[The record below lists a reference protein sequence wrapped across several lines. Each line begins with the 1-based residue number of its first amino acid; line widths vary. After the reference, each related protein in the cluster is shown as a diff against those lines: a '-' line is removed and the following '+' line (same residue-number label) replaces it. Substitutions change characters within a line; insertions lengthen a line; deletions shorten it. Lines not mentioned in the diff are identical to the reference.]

1 MKSRSVVLTILAL
14 AVVAVILL
22 IVVVAIGA
30 GKGKVPKKTILEVD
44 LEAEVVEYVPADP
57 FAQLTMKD
65 QTQLRDI
72 VGALEKAAGDE
83 RVAGLIAHVGQG
95 NMGLAQLQEVRD
107 AVELFRASGK
117 PAYAFSE
124 TFGEVAGGI
133 GSYYLASAFDKIYLQ
148 QSGDVNLT
156 GLRIENPFLRGTLG
170 KLGLE
175 PRFDH
180 RYEYKNAK
188 NALTETEYTE
198 AHREVSQSLLDSFH
212 EVMTAGMAAGR
223 GMTADQVAELMA
235 TGPYF
240 GQEAVDAGLVDGLAY
255 RDEAYDAIREAVG
268 EEAELLYLRAY
279 RKRAGRPHKKG
290 ETIALIYGVGNVV
303 RGSQEFSPMS
313 GSTNLTSGK
322 VSAAF
327 RAAID
332 DEDVEAIIFRVDSGG
347 GSYVAS
353 DTIYRETLRAKEA
366 GKPVI
371 VTMGNVAGSG
381 GYFVAMAADKIV
393 AQPSTI
399 TGSIGVLGGKF
410 LSQEM
415 WSKLGLSWDW
425 VESSDNGS
433 MWTGLE
439 DYSEE
444 EWARFQAWLDRVYQ
458 DFTAKVAE
466 GRGLPLETVQQ
477 IAKGRVWTGAQAKE
491 IGLIDEVGGL
501 DVALSLAREAAGLEP
516 DAAIRLRRY
525 PRPKSPLESLLDE
538 GPASSEASAALVQ
551 VLEEVRPALR
561 LARRLGLIEAT
572 PQVLAMPP
580 ELESGP
586 WSDGR

>member
-1 MKSRSVVLTILAL
+1 MKARAVIITLLAL
-14 AVVAVILL
+14 ALIAVIG
-22 IVVVAIGA
+22 IVVLLAVSA
-30 GKGKVPKKTILEVD
+30 GKGNVPERTILEVN
-44 LEAEVVEYVPADP
+44 LEAEVIEYAPADP

-65 QTQLRDI
+65 KTKLRD
-72 VGALEKAAGDE
+72 VVEALDRAAGDD
-83 RVAGLIAHVGQG
+83 RVVGLIATVGEG

-107 AVELFRASGK
+107 AVERFRASGK

-124 TFGEVAGGI
+124 TFGEVAAGTW
-133 GSYYLASAFDKIYLQ
+133 SYYLASAFDRIYLQ

-156 GLRIENPFLRGTLG
+156 GLRLESPFVRGTLG

-180 RYEYKNAK
+180 RYEYKSAK

-198 AHREVSQSLLDSFH
+198 AHREVSQALLDSFH
-212 EVMTAGMAAGR
+212 DVMTADLAAGR
-223 GMTADQVAELMA
+223 GMAAEEIEGLMA
-235 TGPYF
+235 GGPFF
-240 GQEAVDAGLVDGLAY
+240 GREAVEAGLVDQLAY
-255 RDEAYDAIREAVG
+255 RDEAYDAIREAAG
-268 EEAELLYLRAY
+268 EEAELLYLGAY
-279 RKRAGRPHKKG
+279 LKRAGRPHKKG
-290 ETIALIYGVGNVV
+290 ETVALIYGVGNVV
-303 RGSQEFSPMS
+303 RGDQEFSPMS
-313 GSTNLTSGK
+313 GATNLTSGR

-332 DEDVEAIIFRVDSGG
+332 DEDVRAIVFRVDSGG

-353 DTIYRETLRAKEA
+353 DTIYRETLRAKQA

-415 WSKLGLSWDW
+415 WSKVGLSWDW

-444 EWARFQAWLDRVYQ
+444 EWARFQAWLDRVYE
-458 DFTAKVAE
+458 DFTTKVAE
-466 GRGLPLETVQQ
+466 GRGLPLDTVRQ

-501 DVALSLAREAAGLEP
+501 DVALRLAREAAGLEP
-516 DAAIRLRRY
+516 DADIRLRLF
-525 PRPKSPLESLLDE
+525 PRPKSPLQSLLDE
-538 GPASSEASAALVQ
+538 GPASSEATTALVRA
-551 VLEEVRPALR
+551 LEEVRPALR
-561 LARRLGLIEAT
+561 LARRLGLIETAPRT
-572 PQVLAMPP
+572 LAMPA
-580 ELESGP
+580 ELEPRS
-586 WSDGR
+586 